1 MYTLEKKRQQDREYR
16 KNLGEIYRARQRE
29 HYKKYRTH
37 NREKEL
43 GKERTYREL
52 RKLRGSGK
60 LKSIGNVDYHTS
72 VFSPNGTRMAILKLD
87 NDFYF
92 KIREFVKAVGY
103 SGFTVD
109 GRIGMAMDAK
119 NADSKVCYGYVKT
132 NGSSSQ
138 SVYLINFTDVINVLN
153 RLIKIVNSLSNA
165 NSAEER
171 KAQETQFESQRMIEW
186 FNEKI
191 LPQYS
196 TVENDCKKSPDVF
209 SGKVFPA
216 TLDGGKQIYYEI
228 LEKIH
233 EDIPLHNVLR
243 CAFVSSFDGKI
254 LQIAF
259 KSEFVANLF
268 QKSFLD
274 IFEQKIRENLHS
286 EIEVEA
292 IVDENLFD
300 KQTPFQKGLI
310 VRAESNLQ
318 KPAVVPKTCRKKIN
332 SEVIK
337 MSETKFESVVPVVT
351 VADIEDIGERA
362 DKLKD
367 LFDVSKKD
375 ALRASVQ
382 LKSQEINRDL
392 SPLLDLVKN

>member
-1 MYTLEKKRQQDREYR
+1 MR
-16 KNLGEIYRARQRE
+16 K
-29 HYKKYRTH
+29 
-37 NREKEL
+37 
-43 GKERTYREL
+43 
-52 RKLRGSGK
+52 
-60 LKSIGNVDYHTS
+60 
-72 VFSPNGTRMAILKLD
+72 
-87 NDFYF
+87 
-92 KIREFVKAVGY
+92 
-103 SGFTVD
+103 
-109 GRIGMAMDAK
+109 
-119 NADSKVCYGYVKT
+119 
-132 NGSSSQ
+132 
-138 SVYLINFTDVINVLN
+138 LINFADVEKVLN
-153 RLIKIVNSLSNA
+153 RLIKIVDSVKTNSLQ
-165 NSAEER
+165 
-171 KAQETQFESQRMIEW
+171 QEQRNRDAQFEAQRMIEW

-196 TVENDCKKSPDVF
+196 TVKNDCKKPLDVF
-209 SGKVFPA
+209 SGKVFSA
-216 TLDGGKQIYYEI
+216 TLDGGKRIYYEI

-274 IFEQKIRENLHS
+274 IFEQKIRENLHL
-286 EIEVEA
+286 EIKVET

-332 SEVIK
+332 LEVIK
-337 MSETKFESVVPVVT
+337 MSETKIESVVPVVT